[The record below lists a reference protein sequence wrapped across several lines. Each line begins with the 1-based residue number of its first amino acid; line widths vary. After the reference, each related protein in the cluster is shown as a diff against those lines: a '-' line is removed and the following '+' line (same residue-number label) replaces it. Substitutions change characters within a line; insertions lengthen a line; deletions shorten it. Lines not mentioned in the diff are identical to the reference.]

1 MQRQALRDFAELEAA
16 LTAWTKTRDRQ
27 YLELMAAQ
35 SERIL
40 NENKA
45 LTEQARA
52 HVQEYAEYAA
62 QRLDARA

>member
-1 MQRQALRDFAELEAA
+1 MCI
-16 LTAWTKTRDRQ
+16 RDR
-27 YLELMAAQ
+27 